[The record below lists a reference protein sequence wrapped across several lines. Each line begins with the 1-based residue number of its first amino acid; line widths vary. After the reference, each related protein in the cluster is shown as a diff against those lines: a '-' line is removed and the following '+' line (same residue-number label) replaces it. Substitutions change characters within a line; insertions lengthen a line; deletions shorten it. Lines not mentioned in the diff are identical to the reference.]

1 MSRTLILAIFA
12 LTTLA
17 ACGGGASNG
26 GSPGQGPAANTDA
39 PAPANK
45 PRNRPANKPAEK
57 PAEKPVDNRPAPNL
71 FKQVSREDP
80 EGWFR
85 LNKDGQA
92 EVLART
98 KLKAAKPSN
107 YEFVYGVS
115 RTKEPGPTE
124 GKTEWDEWAHGATC
138 ALLYFIDSKK
148 IDPVQALKDNAEK
161 VAAGVPDPVLVGNIA
176 WTELQGGEVVLAAL
190 NLAHGTY
197 LVVGV
202 VLDSA
207 NLEAHSETIVQWARA
222 MKDDNAAD

>member
-1 MSRTLILAIFA
+1 MKRTVLVAIVA
-12 LTTLA
+12 LFTLA
-17 ACGGGASNG
+17 ACGGGTSNSVTVTG
-26 GSPGQGPAANTDA
+26 DPAVNKGA
-39 PAPANK
+39 PAPVNK
-45 PRNRPANKPAEK
+45 PSEKPANK
-57 PAEKPVDNRPAPNL
+57 PAEKPVDNRPAPSL
-71 FKQVSREDP
+71 FKNVKREDP

-85 LNKDGQA
+85 LNKDGQS
-92 EVLART
+92 EVLAHT

-107 YEFVYGVS
+107 YEFVYGIS

-148 IDPVQALKDNAEK
+148 IDPAQVVKENAEK
-161 VAAGVPDPVLVGNIA
+161 VAAGVPEPKADGNIA
-176 WTELQGGEVVLAAL
+176 WTALQGGEVVLAAL

-207 NLEAHSETIVQWARA
+207 NLEAHTATIVKWAQA
-222 MKDDNAAD
+222 MKEENAAD